1 MKIVSLRS
9 VSRIFGLVPILC
21 CISLMHLGG
30 TLTVAAEVTVEK
42 PVDEKAGDEKV
53 PAKAGRVLKDVWELI
68 ELAGAPAGYG
78 RMREYFIER
87 DGETL
92 RQIESVLRMRMQRL
106 GQKVEAAIFVQATFH
121 AKGNMLDFRTET
133 DLGGQAM
140 ITTGSVKGQHLEMAT
155 EQGGRVTTQRIRWS
169 SELHGFFYEQRLLEN
184 NPMVPG
190 EQRTFSTLVPIF
202 NRVAKTTLRAGDWS
216 STDMLG
222 DSKKLLPIQ
231 SETKLSGQQF
241 TTTLWM
247 DRDGQILK
255 TEEPTLGQTVT
266 RTTKE
271 KALAKQ
277 RAAPPD
283 LIAET
288 VIPLKAESTA
298 LAGARAARYRVQTAR
313 ATIKP
318 PFPNS
323 VCQVCTPTESR
334 ATWNL
339 LVSAKEDQNLLA
351 KDGQIDLPQAAD
363 RKPNRYIDQSDAAV
377 RQLAEAVGAAQ
388 TETALAKALSK
399 KVYLWITRKDFSTV
413 LATATEVARTR
424 TGDCTEHAVLLAALA
439 RARGL
444 PARVV
449 VGLVYVPSLGGFA
462 YHMWNQIWCDGAWRF
477 FDATQTDGRC
487 GAGHIKVADAAL
499 DDQSGL
505 TVFLPV
511 LQIMGGTEI
520 ELKEV
525 VADRDR

>member
-1 MKIVSLRS
+1 MKISSLRS
-9 VSRIFGLVPILC
+9 VSRIFGLVSLLC
-21 CISLMHLGG
+21 CISWMHLGVM
-30 TLTVAAEVTVEK
+30 LTVAAEV
-42 PVDEKAGDEKV
+42 EKAADENA
-53 PAKAGRVLKDVWELI
+53 PAKVGHVLKDMWELI

-78 RMREYFIER
+78 RMREYSIER

-92 RQIESVLRMRMQRL
+92 HQIESVLRMRMQRL

-121 AKGNMLDFRTET
+121 AKGDMLDFRTET

-140 ITTGSVKGQHLEMAT
+140 ITTGIVKGQHLEMAT
-155 EQGGRVTTQRIRWS
+155 EQGGRVTAQRIRWS
-169 SELHGFFYEQRLLEN
+169 PELHGFFYEQRLLEN
-184 NPMVPG
+184 EPMVPG
-190 EQRTFSTLVPIF
+190 EQRTFSALLPIF

-216 STDMLG
+216 NTDMLG
-222 DSKKLLPIQ
+222 ESKELLPIQ

-283 LIAET
+283 LITET
-288 VIPLKAESTA
+288 VIPLKAESNA
-298 LAGARAARYRVQTAR
+298 LAGAHAARFRVHTAG
-313 ATIKP
+313 ANTKP

-323 VCQVCTPTESR
+323 VCQVCTPAE
-334 ATWNL
+334 AGGWNL
-339 LVSAKEDQNLLA
+339 LVSAGEDQAALA
-351 KDGQIDLPQAAD
+351 KDGQKDLPQAAD
-363 RKPNRYIDQSDAAV
+363 RKPNRYVDQNDAAI
-377 RQLAEAVGAAQ
+377 RQLAAEVGPAA
-388 TETALAKALSK
+388 TESLLAKALAEH
-399 KVYLWITRKDFSTV
+399 VYLWITRKDFSTV

-477 FDATQTDGRC
+477 FDATQSDGKC

-511 LQIMGGTEI
+511 LQVMGGIKI
-520 ELKEV
+520 ELKGV
-525 VADRDR
+525 VADRDH

>member
-1 MKIVSLRS
+1 
-9 VSRIFGLVPILC
+9 
-21 CISLMHLGG
+21 MHLGG

-42 PVDEKAGDEKV
+42 PVDEKAVDEKV

-133 DLGGQAM
+133 DLGGQSM

-277 RAAPPD
+277 RAAP
-283 LIAET
+283 
-288 VIPLKAESTA
+288 
-298 LAGARAARYRVQTAR
+298 
-313 ATIKP
+313 
-318 PFPNS
+318 
-323 VCQVCTPTESR
+323 
-334 ATWNL
+334 
-339 LVSAKEDQNLLA
+339 
-351 KDGQIDLPQAAD
+351 
-363 RKPNRYIDQSDAAV
+363 
-377 RQLAEAVGAAQ
+377 
-388 TETALAKALSK
+388 
-399 KVYLWITRKDFSTV
+399 
-413 LATATEVARTR
+413 
-424 TGDCTEHAVLLAALA
+424 
-439 RARGL
+439 
-444 PARVV
+444 
-449 VGLVYVPSLGGFA
+449 
-462 YHMWNQIWCDGAWRF
+462 
-477 FDATQTDGRC
+477 
-487 GAGHIKVADAAL
+487 
-499 DDQSGL
+499 
-505 TVFLPV
+505 
-511 LQIMGGTEI
+511 
-520 ELKEV
+520 
-525 VADRDR
+525 